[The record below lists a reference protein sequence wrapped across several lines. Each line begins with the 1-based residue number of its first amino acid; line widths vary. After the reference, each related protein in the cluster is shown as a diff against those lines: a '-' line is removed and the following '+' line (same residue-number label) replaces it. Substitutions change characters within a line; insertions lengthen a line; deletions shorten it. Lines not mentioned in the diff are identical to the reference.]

1 MTFNFTVK
9 DGTHL
14 HIRHWPCQ
22 HPIQKTPVF
31 GVHGLLRTGADF
43 SWLADDLS
51 LHHAF
56 YAPDVRGR
64 GKSGHSPYTTYTI
77 DTYADDMIETLD
89 HLGLEKVHWLGTSM
103 GGLIGMVMA
112 LKHPERIK
120 SLILNDIGPVLLNK
134 GMRRIGNYVGVY
146 PTFKTFEE
154 GAHYIKQIY
163 APFKLDDAMI
173 KTLAE
178 DSLVQKEGI
187 YSFHYAPSLADAFRL
202 YLKETPHNDAEHWED
217 FRRIRCPML
226 VIRGETSDI
235 LTPEIVEKMRTQCSG
250 HLQTYTEPHTGH
262 APMLHK
268 PETKKVIKDFVNGID
283 GLN

>member
-1 MTFNFTVK
+1 
-9 DGTHL
+9 
-14 HIRHWPCQ
+14 
-22 HPIQKTPVF
+22 
-31 GVHGLLRTGADF
+31 
-43 SWLADDLS
+43 
-51 LHHAF
+51 
-56 YAPDVRGR
+56 
-64 GKSGHSPYTTYTI
+64 
-77 DTYADDMIETLD
+77 
-89 HLGLEKVHWLGTSM
+89 
-103 GGLIGMVMA
+103 
-112 LKHPERIK
+112 
-120 SLILNDIGPVLLNK
+120 
-134 GMRRIGNYVGVY
+134 
-146 PTFKTFEE
+146 
-154 GAHYIKQIY
+154 
-163 APFKLDDAMI
+163 MI

-187 YSFHYAPSLADAFRL
+187 YSFHYDPSLADAFRL
-202 YLKETPHNDAEHWED
+202 YLKENPHNDAEHWED